1 MTDAIAGLPFWEI
14 EFDAEGDP
22 DPGRRATLLQEVPQH
37 GITDLFVFTHGWN
50 NDPVTARKLY
60 DGFFGV
66 LAQQHTSH
74 PPQGAVTIG
83 LAGVMWPAER
93 WSDEPI
99 PDFAPTG
106 PVLAVDGGAAAATPV
121 DPGGSAV
128 LSRTIDDAT
137 LAQLT
142 RLFPAAADDL
152 ARMAA
157 LLSGPVTDDT
167 LAEFHARL
175 AAFADRAGTAD
186 DDGESVAGK
195 PAQRPEMLADDP
207 TTLFERF
214 QVALQTTGADL
225 DEEDGTG
232 TAGVGDVLG
241 RLWNGAKEAL
251 RAATYWEMKN
261 RAGTIGRAG
270 LGPLLGGLA
279 GVAPGLRVHLIGH
292 SFGAR
297 LVSYALAGLP
307 DAASSPVKSL
317 TLLEGAFSHFA
328 FVPRLE
334 FDPSRA
340 GGLAGMRSRVAGPVT
355 VCFSS
360 HDGAVGTF
368 YPLASLAAND
378 DSAGAHNPMW
388 RWGGM
393 GADGAQNEDAVLVGV
408 QPASSAYTFP
418 ADAILNVDASD
429 VVRKGAPPI
438 GAHSDIVHEELTW
451 IVLTAAGLA

>member
-14 EFDAEGDP
+14 DFDAEGDP
-22 DPGRRATLLQEVPQH
+22 DPGRRATLLREVPQR
-37 GITDLFVFTHGWN
+37 GITDLFVFAHGWN
-50 NDPVTARKLY
+50 NDPVIARKLY
-60 DGFFGV
+60 DGFFSV
-66 LAQQHTSH
+66 LAQQHTAH
-74 PPQGAVTIG
+74 PPQDAATIG

-99 PDFAPTG
+99 PDFTPTG
-106 PVLAVDGGAAAATPV
+106 PALAADGGAAAAVPA
-121 DPGGSAV
+121 DPGASAV
-128 LSRTIDDAT
+128 VSPTMDDAT

-157 LLSGPVTDDT
+157 LLGGPVTDEA
-167 LAEFHARL
+167 LAEFHGRL

-186 DDGESVAGK
+186 DDGESAEGK
-195 PAQRPEMLADDP
+195 PAQRPDMLADDP
-207 TTLFERF
+207 VTLFGRF
-214 QVALQTTGADL
+214 SDALQATGADL
-225 DEEDGTG
+225 DGGDGGG
-232 TAGVGDVLG
+232 TAGIGDVLG
-241 RLWNGAKEAL
+241 RLLNGAKEAL

-261 RAGTIGRAG
+261 RAGTVGRAG
-270 LGPLLGGLA
+270 LGPLLGALA
-279 GVAPGLRVHLIGH
+279 GAAPSLRVHLIGH

-307 DAASSPVKSL
+307 DGAASPVKSV

-328 FVPRLE
+328 FVPRLA

-340 GGLAGMRSRVAGPVT
+340 GGLAGMRSRVGGPVT

-360 HDGAVGTF
+360 RDAAVGTF
-368 YPLASLAAND
+368 YPLASLAAGD
-378 DSAGAHNPMW
+378 DTSGVHNAMW

-393 GADGAQNEDAVLVGV
+393 GADGAQNDDAELVGV
-408 QPASSAYTFP
+408 QPAGSAYAFP

-429 VVRKGAPPI
+429 VVRKGGPPT
-438 GAHSDIVHEELTW
+438 GAHSDIVHDELAW